1 VGSCA
6 PAEPSSAELELS
18 AVTPFEGVPGD
29 RLPLPHALPIGLRL
43 EIRARD
49 HRLEPTGLF
58 LVAEQAL
65 VDELML
71 YRVAALCGDAVVRC
85 GLGVQL

>member
-1 VGSCA
+1 
-6 PAEPSSAELELS
+6 
-18 AVTPFEGVPGD
+18 
-29 RLPLPHALPIGLRL
+29 LPIGLPL